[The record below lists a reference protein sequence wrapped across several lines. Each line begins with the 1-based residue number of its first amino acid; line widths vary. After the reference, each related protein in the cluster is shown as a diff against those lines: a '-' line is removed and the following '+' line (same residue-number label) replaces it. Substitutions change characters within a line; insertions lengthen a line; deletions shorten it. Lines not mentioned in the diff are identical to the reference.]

1 MWKKIKGMSI
11 AKKIVLVLLIVL
23 MIAVCFVGIWQR
35 NNISAVIKTFSKT
48 DVELA
53 QELDNTKKELE
64 KNLKEHVPDVVS
76 DFTAE
81 EEKKIMT
88 GEMTVEEAVSRLNER
103 YEEAT
108 KKNELGSNPGNV
120 SNADSKEAEKLISEK
135 IVELY
140 SLKAYYLG
148 QLGQMEAAV
157 KRDYIALPESKK
169 TLVGKTELVEKYM
182 GVATSLLNQ
191 CDAKVND
198 LLKELEKEIKA
209 VGGDTSIIKTIH
221 ASYEN
226 EKAVKK
232 AYYLKLLNK

>member
-1 MWKKIKGMSI
+1 MWKKSKSMNVV
-11 AKKIVLVLLIVL
+11 KKMFYIFLLVLVVGLCL
-23 MIAVCFVGIWQR
+23 VGIWQR
-35 NNISAVIKTFSKT
+35 NNISAIVKTVSKT

-53 QELDNTKKELE
+53 QELDKTKKELE
-64 KNLKEHVPDVVS
+64 DNLKEYIPEVIS

-81 EEKKIMT
+81 EEKQIMK
-88 GEMTVEEAVSRLNER
+88 GEMTVEEAVSKITEKYQESTKQNGAETSD
-103 YEEAT
+103 ENSKNKAT
-108 KKNELGSNPGNV
+108 
-120 SNADSKEAEKLISEK
+120 EKLISEK
-135 IVELY
+135 IIELY

-157 KRDYIALPESKK
+157 KRDYIALPDAKK

-182 GVATSLLNQ
+182 GVATRLLNQ
-191 CDAKVND
+191 CDAKVNS
-198 LLKELEKEIKA
+198 LLKDLEKEIKKIN
-209 VGGDTSIIKTIH
+209 GDTSIIKTIR